1 MARGALK
8 RLALASGLSSR
19 GLISSSNLVQTG
31 RFVVGDRRDGLP
43 GCSPPDSNAFGPNGA
58 SPLVRSSK
66 SIT

>member
-8 RLALASGLSSR
+8 RLALASALQSSPYQQ
-19 GLISSSNLVQTG
+19 LKLVQTG

-43 GCSPPDSNAFGPNGA
+43 AVRLDNNVFGPNGA